1 VTQNPRVR
9 VTLERATE
17 EDAAAIAALRVA
29 VSRQL
34 TAQFGQGTWSFAMDT
49 VGGVQVEV
57 QSAQIFVAREA
68 GHLLA
73 TLRLSWRNPWLGDI
87 SFFTPAARP
96 LYLTSMAV
104 APAHQRRGI
113 GRQCLDDA
121 RRLASELGADA
132 LRLDSYDAPAGAGDF
147 YRKCGFRE
155 GRRDSYHGTPLI
167 WFETTLTRE
176 PLPVGVKT

>member
-1 VTQNPRVR
+1 VR

-17 EDAAAIAALRVA
+17 DDAAAIAALRVA

-34 TAQFGQGTWSFAMDT
+34 TVQFGQGTWSFAMDT
-49 VGGVQVEV
+49 AGGVQLEV
-57 QSAQIFVAREA
+57 QSAEIFVAHGE
-68 GHLLA
+68 GGLLA
-73 TLRLSWRNPWLGDI
+73 TLRLSRRNPWLGDI
-87 SFFTPAARP
+87 NFFTPAVRP

-104 APAHQRRGI
+104 APAYQRRGI

-121 RRLASELGADA
+121 RRLGRELEADA

-167 WFETTLTRE
+167 WFETM
-176 PLPVGVKT
+176 LPPEHLRRR